1 MAKRQELFDAI
12 SEGDRKTTARLVQA
26 AVDNKENLE
35 EVLADSMIAAMKE
48 VGDRFSKNEIFVPEM
63 LIAARAM
70 QSGLNIVEPILTKK
84 GHEPVGRVCIATVR
98 GDLHDIGKNVLAMML
113 KSAGW
118 HVIDLGVDCDVE
130 RFQRAVDDEGA
141 QAICCSALVTTTMDY
156 MKTVVEHFSR
166 RSNAVKVF
174 VGGAP
179 VTQAYADHIGAD
191 GYAKDA
197 SAAVRLISEKF
208 GVTA

>member
-26 AVDNKENLE
+26 AVDNKEDLE

-118 HVIDLGVDCDVE
+118 HVIDLGVDCDGMFEIGRASCRE
-130 RFQRAVDDEGA
+130 RV
-141 QAICCSALVTTTMDY
+141 
-156 MKTVVEHFSR
+156 
-166 RSNAVKVF
+166 
-174 VGGAP
+174 
-179 VTQAYADHIGAD
+179 
-191 GYAKDA
+191 
-197 SAAVRLISEKF
+197 
-208 GVTA
+208 